1 VDYLYRQVLK
11 PLLFLLPPE
20 LVHEGFISLGQFL
33 GWFKPGFWLIDF
45 LYNYR
50 GSKVAVT
57 VDGLTYGAPVMLA
70 AGFDYNARLI
80 NILPALGLGGVE
92 VGSVTARPCAGNP
105 KPRLTRLPHS
115 QSIIVNKGLK
125 NEGVEVVAKRLAKY
139 KRRADFIVGVS
150 IARTNDEFSN
160 TMETGV
166 ADYLFS
172 LKTLVAAGVGD
183 YYTINISCPNAFGG
197 ETFTKPELLD
207 LLLKELKT
215 VAHNKPLY
223 VKMPLN
229 LTWAEF
235 EPLLQIIIKH
245 QFNGVIIGNLTKN
258 YDDLADQSE
267 RPAAYGGGLSGA
279 PCRSRAQELVEQ
291 AVAAY
296 GDKLTVIGCG
306 GIFSAADALA
316 YFDRGAKLTQLITGL
331 IYEGPGLIK
340 KIAAARATKL

>member
-1 VDYLYRQVLK
+1 M
-11 PLLFLLPPE
+11 
-20 LVHEGFISLGQFL
+20 
-33 GWFKPGFWLIDF
+33 
-45 LYNYR
+45 
-50 GSKVAVT
+50 AVT
-57 VDGLTYGAPVMLA
+57 VDGLTYRTPVMLA
-70 AGFDYNARLI
+70 AGFDYNARLV

-115 QSIIVNKGLK
+115 RSIVVNKGLK
-125 NEGVEVVAKRLAKY
+125 NDGVEVVAARLAKY
-139 KRRADFIVGVS
+139 KSRADFIVGVS
-150 IARTNDEFSN
+150 IARTNDELSK
-160 TMETGV
+160 TVEAGV

-183 YYTINISCPNAFGG
+183 YYTINISCPNAFEG

-215 VAHNKPLY
+215 VVHRKPMY
-223 VKMPLN
+223 VKMPIN

-245 QFNGVIIGNLTKN
+245 RFNGVIIGNLTKN
-258 YDDLADQSE
+258 YADLADQNE

-279 PCRSRAQELVEQ
+279 PCRARAEELVKQ
-291 AVAAY
+291 TAAAY

-306 GIFSAADALA
+306 GIFSAADALN
-316 YFDRGAKLTQLITGL
+316 YFDRGAQLIQLITGL

-340 KIAAARATKL
+340 KLAAARATKL